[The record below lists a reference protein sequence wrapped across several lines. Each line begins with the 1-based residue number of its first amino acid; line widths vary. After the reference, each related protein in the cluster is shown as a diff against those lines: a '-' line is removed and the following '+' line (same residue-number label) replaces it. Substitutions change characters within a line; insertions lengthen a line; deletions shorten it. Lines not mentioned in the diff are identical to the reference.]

1 MIKQGVFLLLAVFAI
16 LLTWEHQIRLDAVD
30 YSECGGVF
38 CEMKEK

>member
-1 MIKQGVFLLLAVFAI
+1 MIKQGVLLLLAVFAI
-16 LLTWEHQIRLDAVD
+16 LLTWEHQIRLDAVE

>member
-1 MIKQGVFLLLAVFAI
+1 MLKQGICLLLAVFAI
-16 LLTWEHQIRLDAVD
+16 LLTWGHQIRLDAVD